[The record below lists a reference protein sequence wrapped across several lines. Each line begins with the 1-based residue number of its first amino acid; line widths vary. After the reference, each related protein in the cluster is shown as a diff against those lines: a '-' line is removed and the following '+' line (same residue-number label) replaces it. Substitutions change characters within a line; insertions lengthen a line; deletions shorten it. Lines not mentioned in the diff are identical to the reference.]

1 MVVGYVGVDIGKAIL
16 NDLDKQGVF
25 DFVGR
30 AGVDVNRV
38 GRAAVR
44 EMRSISDS
52 VFKAADVNPKF
63 HRENFI
69 KIIDEIMKDL

>member
-30 AGVDVNRV
+30 AGVDADRV

-44 EMRSISDS
+44 EIRSISDS
-52 VFKAADVNPKF
+52 VFKAAGVNSKF

-69 KIIDEIMKDL
+69 KIMDEIMKGL